1 MQAYYEIETNIPSNH
16 QLQIQLPDSIP
27 VGRAKIAI
35 IYEFTETKSNAGSAL
50 NTFLNTY
57 QTENTKDLITAIK
70 KFRVKKPLSNQDIK
84 ALCEEGRA

>member
-35 IYEFTETKSNAGSAL
+35 IYEFVETQNNAGLAL
-50 NTFLNTY
+50 NAFLTKY
-57 QTENTKDLITAIK
+57 HAENIDIDTRIFEENRKTDVDRD
-70 KFRVKKPLSNQDIK
+70 FRL
-84 ALCEEGRA
+84 